1 MLKYLYLATTKELQN
16 RNARRRKKLYSV
28 LHYIY
33 VLRSLITTTRQL
45 LITKYFFLIII
56 FYFIIKNLVKCN
68 QNFHCGRYCLQ
79 KVCKSIF
86 FLSLYSVK
94 HIIVKW
100 DLRNYKFLK
109 FFLIPQIAAKVL
121 LASVIMNSVDSI
133 SNCKIIIFFC
143 RTRMLV
149 FEENSFCC
157 IFQIEVQ

>member
-45 LITKYFFLIII
+45 LIII

-100 DLRNYKFLK
+100 NLRNYKFLK

-143 RTRMLV
+143 RTRILL